1 MTGYD
6 YSTSGYYFVT
16 ICTQNRECLFGE
28 IVAGKMVLNTSGKIV
43 EMIWT
48 TLPKRHDVELDE
60 IQVMPNHVHLII
72 NIVGATLVVAPL
84 PWGIKSRAGITMDLR
99 AGIKPAP
106 TVGDIIGAFKS
117 LTTHEYI
124 IGVKNNEWKPFD
136 KRLWQRNYYERIIR
150 SEKELNETRRYIRD
164 NPTNWEK
171 DIENPT
177 T

>member
-1 MTGYD
+1 
-6 YSTSGYYFVT
+6 
-16 ICTQNRECLFGE
+16 
-28 IVAGKMVLNTSGKIV
+28 
-43 EMIWT
+43 
-48 TLPKRHDVELDE
+48 
-60 IQVMPNHVHLII
+60 
-72 NIVGATLVVAPL
+72 
-84 PWGIKSRAGITMDLR
+84 MDLR

-150 SEKELNETRRYIRD
+150 NENELNNIRRYIQD
-164 NPTNWEK
+164 NPKNWET

-177 T
+177 KNELRV